1 MRLIVICYYITCECF
16 SHPRKKLSP
25 SLLTLAKIKSIL
37 IINTEHV
44 AKSLVSACVTFP
56 PPYVRLAF
64 IESGNEF
71 LISPCYYIRKS
82 AEVSA
87 SLLFLSF
94 LLLLLGFLCGGGG
107 WPKGWGCL
115 WLVFLIFLFFYY
127 FSIWKV
133 ANLLKNKL
141 ILHIIER
148 LNANHQ
154 SAFYLQCFSLIWKKD
169 INV

>member
-1 MRLIVICYYITCECF
+1 MRLIGICYYITCECF

-94 LLLLLGFLCGGGG
+94 FLLLGFLCVGGGVAERVG
-107 WPKGWGCL
+107 L
-115 WLVFLIFLFFYY
+115 FMVSFLDISFL
-127 FSIWKV
+127 
-133 ANLLKNKL
+133 LLLFNMKSCKPFEE
-141 ILHIIER
+141 I
-148 LNANHQ
+148 
-154 SAFYLQCFSLIWKKD
+154 S
-169 INV
+169 

>member
-94 LLLLLGFLCGGGG
+94 LLLLLGFLCGGGVAERVG
-107 WPKGWGCL
+107 L
-115 WLVFLIFLFFYY
+115 FMVSFLDISFL
-127 FSIWKV
+127 
-133 ANLLKNKL
+133 LLLFNMKSCKPF
-141 ILHIIER
+141 E
-148 LNANHQ
+148 
-154 SAFYLQCFSLIWKKD
+154 K
-169 INV
+169 

>member
-1 MRLIVICYYITCECF
+1 MRLIGICYYITCECF

-94 LLLLLGFLCGGGG
+94 FLLLGFLCVWGGGV

-127 FSIWKV
+127 FSI
-133 ANLLKNKL
+133 
-141 ILHIIER
+141 
-148 LNANHQ
+148 
-154 SAFYLQCFSLIWKKD
+154 
-169 INV
+169 

>member
-107 WPKGWGCL
+107 VAERVGL
-115 WLVFLIFLFFYY
+115 FMVSFLDISFL
-127 FSIWKV
+127 
-133 ANLLKNKL
+133 LLLFNMKSCKPF
-141 ILHIIER
+141 E
-148 LNANHQ
+148 
-154 SAFYLQCFSLIWKKD
+154 K
-169 INV
+169 

>member
-1 MRLIVICYYITCECF
+1 MRLIGICYYITCECF

-94 LLLLLGFLCGGGG
+94 FLLLGFLCVGGGG
-107 WPKGWGCL
+107 GVAERVGL
-115 WLVFLIFLFFYY
+115 FMVSFLDISFL
-127 FSIWKV
+127 
-133 ANLLKNKL
+133 LLLFNMKSCKP
-141 ILHIIER
+141 
-148 LNANHQ
+148 
-154 SAFYLQCFSLIWKKD
+154 F
-169 INV
+169 

>member
-94 LLLLLGFLCGGGG
+94 LLLLLGFLCVGGGVVAERVG
-107 WPKGWGCL
+107 L
-115 WLVFLIFLFFYY
+115 FMVSFLDISFL
-127 FSIWKV
+127 
-133 ANLLKNKL
+133 LLLFNMKSCKPF
-141 ILHIIER
+141 E
-148 LNANHQ
+148 
-154 SAFYLQCFSLIWKKD
+154 K
-169 INV
+169 

>member
-94 LLLLLGFLCGGGG
+94 LLLLLGFLCVGGGVAERVG
-107 WPKGWGCL
+107 L
-115 WLVFLIFLFFYY
+115 FMVSFLDISFL
-127 FSIWKV
+127 
-133 ANLLKNKL
+133 LLLFNMKSCKPF
-141 ILHIIER
+141 E
-148 LNANHQ
+148 
-154 SAFYLQCFSLIWKKD
+154 K
-169 INV
+169 